1 MKLKTRPEDFRVE
14 EKLRLRLKPRG
25 RYSIYRLEK
34 RLWNTLDV
42 VRDLEQKHRLRGIG
56 RAGLKDRYSESV
68 QFLSIPG
75 KGPGLIQEKNYRL
88 ELAGMADEPVS
99 RDVLLGNSFTVVL
112 RALTSQ
118 EVRSVLDELLK
129 VRRFGFPNYY
139 DEQRLGSARHGQGF
153 IARRLV
159 DGHLNG
165 ALKLYL
171 ATPSSADDS
180 KTRRAK
186 KAIEQHW
193 GDWHKCLD
201 LVPREAWPAVKHL
214 VFHPR
219 DFEGAIQLIP
229 RALLELFVGAYQAWL
244 WNEVL
249 AGLLVESGLQ
259 VRYVDYNL
267 GRFAFYRELSPSQ
280 QKYFSRLA
288 IPAPGP
294 RTEFESDRVAR
305 VWDQVLT
312 REGLSLERL
321 KLRVR
326 VPGVFFKPYDRSAM
340 VMPVDMSWSLPEP
353 DQLYPGC
360 TALSLSF
367 FLPAG
372 SFATILVKRVGMT
385 VS

>member
-14 EKLRLRLKPRG
+14 EKLALRLKPRG

-42 VRDLEQKHRLRGIG
+42 VRELEKKHRLRGIS

-75 KGPGLIQEKNYRL
+75 RGPKLIQETNYRL
-88 ELAGMADEPVS
+88 ELVGMADEPVC
-99 RDVLLGNSFTVVL
+99 RDVLLGNCFRVVL
-112 RALTSQ
+112 RALTAP
-118 EVRSVLDELLK
+118 EAKTVLDELPLVK
-129 VRRFGFPNYY
+129 RFGFCNYY

-171 ATPSSADDS
+171 ATPSGADDS
-180 KTRRAK
+180 KTRQAK

-193 GDWHKCLD
+193 GDWQKCLD
-201 LVPREAWPAVKHL
+201 LVPKEAWPAVKYL

-219 DFEGAIQLIP
+219 DLEGAIRLIP
-229 RALLELFVGAYQAWL
+229 RAMLELFVGAYQAWL

-249 AGLLVESGLQ
+249 AGVLVESGISVQ
-259 VRYVDYNL
+259 HVKYNL
-267 GRFAFYRELSPSQ
+267 GRFAFYRELSPAQ
-280 QKYFSRLA
+280 HRYLARLV
-288 IPAPGP
+288 IPAFGP
-294 RTEFESDRVAR
+294 KAEFASDRVAR
-305 VWDQVLT
+305 VSEQVLA

-326 VPGVFFKPYDRSAM
+326 VTGVYFKPYDRAA
-340 VMPVDMSWSLPEP
+340 VVLPENLSWSKPGADE
-353 DQLYPGC
+353 LYPGC
-360 TALSLSF
+360 LALSLSF

-372 SFATILVKRVGMT
+372 SFATILVKRLGAAW
-385 VS
+385 S